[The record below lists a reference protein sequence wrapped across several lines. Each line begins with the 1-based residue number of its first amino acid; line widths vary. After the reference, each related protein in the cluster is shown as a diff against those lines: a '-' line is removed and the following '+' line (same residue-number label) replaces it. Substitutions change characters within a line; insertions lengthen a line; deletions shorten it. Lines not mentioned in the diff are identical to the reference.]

1 MIFFVVFERL
11 MDNKINANVTRSV
24 KVFRVKVQKPK
35 EGVRVR
41 TEIRKNS
48 VVAKI
53 PRVKQT
59 HLVLYSKRFYVIR
72 IWDIGSDGLETFR
85 VTFIQD
91 KSVHLSFT
99 KALSNQ
105 KLLENSQ

>member
-1 MIFFVVFERL
+1 M
-11 MDNKINANVTRSV
+11 
-24 KVFRVKVQKPK
+24 
-35 EGVRVR
+35 R

-85 VTFIQD
+85 VTFIQLQTCSSSV
-91 KSVHLSFT
+91 KSVKSFIKSKIT
-99 KALSNQ
+99 RKFAMIDQIYIYRQSIPLKS
-105 KLLENSQ
+105 KLLRIIVHNHWNIDAHR